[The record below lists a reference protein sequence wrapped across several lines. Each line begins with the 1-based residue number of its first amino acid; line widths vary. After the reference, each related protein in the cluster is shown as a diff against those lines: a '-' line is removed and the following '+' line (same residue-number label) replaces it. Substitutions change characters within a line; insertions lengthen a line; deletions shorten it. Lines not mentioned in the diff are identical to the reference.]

1 MSRPRRNKDIEK
13 ELMEA
18 IDRLRA
24 AGDDVNYSS
33 VTREAKR
40 ARGIL
45 SKGTSGYSAVRERI
59 AQIQAEVSPAPAALP
74 KDAGRSSSKQLQA
87 LIQTNRELSREVIN
101 LRSSLVALI
110 AAQGD
115 IDRLEPQI
123 ADMQR
128 RQAARADRLALESV
142 VS

>member
-1 MSRPRRNKDIEK
+1 MSRPRRNKTIEK

-18 IDRLRA
+18 IDRLLA
-24 AGDDVNYSS
+24 AGDDVNHSS
-33 VTREAKR
+33 VAREAKR

-45 SKGTSGYSAVRERI
+45 SNEGSGYSAVRNRI
-59 AQIQAEVSPAPAALP
+59 AQIRAEASPPPATAPEYSR
-74 KDAGRSSSKQLQA
+74 RSSCKEAQA
-87 LIQTNRELSREVIN
+87 LRKANRELKREVTN
-101 LRSSLVALI
+101 VRSSLVALL
-110 AAQGD
+110 AAQAD
-115 IDRLEPQI
+115 SDRLEPQV